1 MPASWR
7 ISARTASI
15 PWSSSWRSRRS
26 STSISLTR
34 RRRSSAPSAM
44 PCPTYTERSESS
56 LPQRVVVTGLGLVTP
71 VGNDVESTWQGLL
84 AGKSGAAPITK
95 FDPKDQSVRFACEVK
110 GFDALRYMDRKE
122 ARRYDL
128 FAQFALAAAHQAVSQ
143 AGLEGK
149 FPDPERT
156 GVVIGSGIGGMQ
168 TYEENCKI
176 FLTKGPDRVSPFFVP
191 MFIPDIAAGLV
202 SIRYGLKGPNFAT
215 VSACA
220 SSAHAIGES
229 FNMIRT
235 GKADAM
241 VTGGSEGAITGLTVA
256 AFANMK
262 ALSTRNDAPE
272 TASRPFDKERD
283 GFVLADGG
291 AMVIL
296 ESLEHA
302 ERRGTRILGEVLG
315 YGLSADAYHITSPA
329 ECGEGAQRAMRDALE
344 DGKIDLNDV
353 GYINAHGTST
363 PQGDIAETQAVK
375 AVFGEHARNL
385 VFGST
390 KSMTGH
396 LLGGAGALE
405 FIVSLLASTC
415 GVIPPTINQ
424 FTPDPECDLDS
435 APNRKVERRVD
446 VALSNSFGFGG
457 HNVTLAVRRWES

>member
-1 MPASWR
+1 
-7 ISARTASI
+7 
-15 PWSSSWRSRRS
+15 
-26 STSISLTR
+26 
-34 RRRSSAPSAM
+34 
-44 PCPTYTERSESS
+44 
-56 LPQRVVVTGLGLVTP
+56 LPHRVVVTGLGLVTP
-71 VGNDVESTWQGLL
+71 VGTDVESTWNALL
-84 AGKSGAAPITK
+84 AGTPGAAPITK
-95 FDPKDQSVRFACEVK
+95 FDPARLSVRFACEVK
-110 GFDALRYMDRKE
+110 GFDPLRYIDRKE

-143 AGLEGK
+143 AGLEGR
-149 FPDPERT
+149 FPSPERT

-168 TYEENCKI
+168 TYEDNCTAYV
-176 FLTKGPDRVSPFFVP
+176 LKGPDRVSPFFVP
-191 MFIPDIAAGLV
+191 MFIPDIAPGLV

-229 FNMIRT
+229 YNMIRY
-235 GKADAM
+235 GAADAM
-241 VTGGSEGAITGLTVA
+241 VTGGSEAAITGLTVA

-262 ALSTRNDAPE
+262 ALSFRNDSPE
-272 TASRPFDKERD
+272 TASRPFDKDRD
-283 GFVLADGG
+283 GFVLGDGG
-291 AMVIL
+291 AIVVL
-296 ESLEHA
+296 ESQEHA
-302 ERRGTRILGEVLG
+302 ERRGARILGELVG

-329 ECGEGAQRAMRDALE
+329 EHGEGAQRAMRACLA
-344 DGKIDLNDV
+344 DGGIDPKDV

-363 PQGDIAETQAVK
+363 PQGDVAETEAVK
-375 AVFGEHARNL
+375 AVLGEQAYRL

-405 FIVSLLASTC
+405 FAVSLLVVTC

-435 APNRKVERRVD
+435 APNQKVERRVD

-457 HNVTLAVRRWES
+457 HNVTLGVKRWEP